1 LNFDVRNAEHGSGGQ
16 ARSEHTGCSIGQL
29 DMDNGSVAVPAADVG
44 VAIGH
49 GQTEHVTAT
58 SDAG

>member
-1 LNFDVRNAEHGSGGQ
+1 MRNAEHSSGGQ
-16 ARSEHTGCSIGQL
+16 AGSVHTDCSIGQL
-29 DMDNGSVAVPAADVG
+29 DLDNGSVAAPAADVG